1 MQGGAPRG
9 ICRIRTP
16 ATKSTRFSHL
26 GLSPYIQCIPPPRP
40 RRRPLVRQVTT
51 MSAKTQSGRSDWLIP
66 AMLIV
71 LSIVPAIFGTVR
83 LVELGGGAEITPA
96 NARFFENP
104 FPVALHILVVIPYGI
119 VGAFQFAPGFRR
131 RNRGWHRA
139 AGRVLALL
147 GLAAAL
153 TGLWMTLAYPWPDGD
168 GEVLYVIRLVFGSAM
183 AVSIVLA
190 IRAIRRGDFV
200 SHGAWMMRGY
210 AIGLGAGTQVLT
222 HLPWF
227 ILVGKPGESSR
238 AFLMGA
244 GWVINL
250 LVAEWIIRRRQSR
263 RAVRASVAGVR
274 APDGVLSSALE
285 WDRRRE
291 AQPTEP
297 TP

>member
-1 MQGGAPRG
+1 MVARSPNGFLRPAAP
-9 ICRIRTP
+9 
-16 ATKSTRFSHL
+16 
-26 GLSPYIQCIPPPRP
+26 
-40 RRRPLVRQVTT
+40 PLFRQVTM
-51 MSAKTQSGRSDWLIP
+51 MSAKTPSARSDWLIP
-66 AMLIV
+66 AMLIL
-71 LSIVPAIFGTVR
+71 LSLVPTFFGTLR
-83 LVELGGGAEITPA
+83 LAELAGGAEVTPA
-96 NARFFENP
+96 NARFFANP

-131 RNRGWHRA
+131 RNRRWHRA
-139 AGRVLALL
+139 AGRVLAVL

-153 TGLWMTLAYPWPDGD
+153 TGLWMTLAYPWPEGD

-190 IRAIRRGDFV
+190 IRAIRRRDFV
-200 SHGAWMMRGY
+200 AHGAWMMRGY

-250 LVAEWIIRRRQSR
+250 LIAEWIIRRRSR
-263 RAVRASVAGVR
+263 RGVRAAVPGVR
-274 APDGVLSSALE
+274 APDGVLSPTLE

-291 AQPTEP
+291 AQPSEP
-297 TP
+297 AP

>member
-1 MQGGAPRG
+1 
-9 ICRIRTP
+9 
-16 ATKSTRFSHL
+16 
-26 GLSPYIQCIPPPRP
+26 
-40 RRRPLVRQVTT
+40 
-51 MSAKTQSGRSDWLIP
+51 MSAKTESSRPDWLIP
-66 AMLIV
+66 AMLI
-71 LSIVPAIFGTVR
+71 LLTLVPAIFGTMR
-83 LVELGGGAEITPA
+83 LAELAGGAEITRA
-96 NARFFENP
+96 NERFFANP

-131 RNRGWHRA
+131 RNRRWHRA

-153 TGLWMTLAYPWPDGD
+153 TGLWMTLAYPWPEGD
-168 GEVLYVIRLVFGSAM
+168 GAALYVIRLVFGSAM

-190 IRAIRRGDFV
+190 VRAIRRGDFV

-227 ILVGKPGESSR
+227 ILVGKPGEASR

-250 LVAEWIIRRRQSR
+250 LVAEWIIRRQKSR
-263 RAVRASVAGVR
+263 RGVGASVAGVR
-274 APDGVLSSALE
+274 APDGVMSAGLE
-285 WDRRRE
+285 WDRRPE
-291 AQPTEP
+291 ARQSERAP
-297 TP
+297 

>member
-1 MQGGAPRG
+1 
-9 ICRIRTP
+9 
-16 ATKSTRFSHL
+16 
-26 GLSPYIQCIPPPRP
+26 
-40 RRRPLVRQVTT
+40 
-51 MSAKTQSGRSDWLIP
+51 MSAKTPSGRSDWLIP

-71 LSIVPAIFGTVR
+71 LTLVPAIFGTVR
-83 LVELGGGAEITPA
+83 LAELAGGAEITPA
-96 NARFFENP
+96 NARFFANP
-104 FPVALHILVVIPYGI
+104 FPVALHILVVIPYGV
-119 VGAFQFAPGFRR
+119 VGAFQFATGFRR

-153 TGLWMTLAYPWPDGD
+153 TGLWMTLSYPWPEGD
-168 GEVLYVIRLVFGSAM
+168 GEALYIIRLVFGSAM

-227 ILVGKPGESSR
+227 VLVGKPGESSR
-238 AFLMGA
+238 AVLMGA

-250 LVAEWIIRRRQSR
+250 LVAEWIIRRRKSR
-263 RAVRASVAGVR
+263 RGVAASGGGVR
-274 APDGVLSSALE
+274 APDGVLSPAME
-285 WDRRRE
+285 WVRRRE
-291 AQPTEP
+291 AQPREP
-297 TP
+297 AP